1 MGTKQSP
8 GDYRKIVVV
17 RFPEMSTEGTPQQR
31 LERYLS
37 RAREAEELATRSHD
51 PEIAQAFRA
60 IARSWER
67 LAREVRPK

>member
-1 MGTKQSP
+1 MA
-8 GDYRKIVVV
+8 
-17 RFPEMSTEGTPQQR
+17 TEETPQQR

-51 PEIAQAFRA
+51 PEIAQAFRS

-67 LAREVRPK
+67 LAREIKK

>member
-1 MGTKQSP
+1 
-8 GDYRKIVVV
+8 
-17 RFPEMSTEGTPQQR
+17 MSIEETPQQR

-67 LAREVRPK
+67 LAREIRPK